1 MRFFEIQ
8 AVIYDLLQRSM
19 LVGSTYSMKKG
30 YWIVRAFFWGMVVGF
45 IFHQMRLDGTQIFT
59 IPANEQGRFVQ
70 EKILPHRYEINS
82 FEVMNQNGLHVTVK
96 RRHRL
101 FEQGASILAGLVTIV
116 IALRESRKEE
126 QVNYS
131 IHKAK
136 EHPLYPRFIQEDP
149 ERQFLEDRSIIRE
162 FSSWLK
168 AQNEPTE

>member
-1 MRFFEIQ
+1 
-8 AVIYDLLQRSM
+8 
-19 LVGSTYSMKKG
+19 MKKG
-30 YWIVRAFFWGMVVGF
+30 YSILRALFWGLVAGF

-59 IPANEQGRFVQ
+59 IPANDQGRFVH
-70 EKILPHRYEINS
+70 EKILFHRYEINS

-96 RRHRL
+96 RRQRL

-126 QVNYS
+126 KVSYS
-131 IHKAK
+131 IQKAK
-136 EHPLYPRFIQEDP
+136 QHPLYPRFIQEDP

-168 AQNEPTE
+168 ANNESTECSC